1 MSRYKGFFWSV
12 FSRLQSKYGKIRTTK
27 LRIWTFFTQVVSSGV
42 IPINPINKGLVMQ
55 NLCCKS
61 KALSRSPSYFN
72 RHTLLFFVSNKL
84 NKLDIYMIMSNN
96 FSKNAITT
104 IRISNLILVTQQKPR
119 T

>member
-1 MSRYKGFFWSV
+1 MKSVQIQRFFLV
-12 FSRLQSKYGKIRTTK
+12 
-27 LRIWTFFTQVVSSGV
+27 RIWTFFTQVVSSGV

-84 NKLDIYMIMSNN
+84 NKLDMLHDYEQQFFKKCYNN
-96 FSKNAITT
+96 NKNF
-104 IRISNLILVTQQKPR
+104 
-119 T
+119 